1 MIKKKHL
8 ALAFI
13 MAVGVLFLF
22 KKDGTINYTILPKA
36 MTPAPKAPTHRPQR
50 VVIDRN
56 LKVVINRVPANATY
70 LNSPAVDWEEKLE
83 SKLKEQAG
91 DSLKDISI
99 VKERS
104 LIWMRD
110 QNPLH
115 VEAVRI
121 SMTNQQDV
129 KASFRA
135 LVDSQTGKVLESY
148 DQTIFDPADVR
159 AEYRL
164 NLDQR
169 NAN

>member
-1 MIKKKHL
+1 
-8 ALAFI
+8 
-13 MAVGVLFLF
+13 MA
-22 KKDGTINYTILPKA
+22 
-36 MTPAPKAPTHRPQR
+36 
-50 VVIDRN
+50 
-56 LKVVINRVPANATY
+56 RVPAGVSYVNT
-70 LNSPAVDWEEKLE
+70 PAIDWEEKLE

-91 DSLKDISI
+91 DSLKEITI

-110 QNPLH
+110 KNPLH

-129 KASFRA
+129 QASFRA

-159 AEYRL
+159 AEYRI

>member
-1 MIKKKHL
+1 MIKKRHL
-8 ALAFI
+8 AVATILGI
-13 MAVGVLFLF
+13 SVLFLF
-22 KKDGTINYTILPKA
+22 KKDGTLDVTFSNPSPTHTVTVVVPASQRQIIDQHKKPISR
-36 MTPAPKAPTHRPQR
+36 TPASAS
-50 VVIDRN
+50 
-56 LKVVINRVPANATY
+56 Y
-70 LNSPAVDWEEKLE
+70 LNTPAKDWEEKLE

-91 DSLKDISI
+91 NSLKEIKI
-99 VKERS
+99 TKERS

-110 QNPLH
+110 ANPLH

-129 KASFRA
+129 EASFRA

>member
-13 MAVGVLFLF
+13 LAVGVLFLF
-22 KKDGTINYTILPKA
+22 KKDGTVNYAILPKV
-36 MTPAPKAPTHRPQR
+36 MTPAPIIPAVVTQR
-50 VVIDRN
+50 VVVDQN
-56 LKVVINRVPANATY
+56 LKPISRVPASVSY

-91 DSLKDISI
+91 DSLKDITI

>member
-1 MIKKKHL
+1 MIKKRHL
-8 ALAFI
+8 GVAIILGI
-13 MAVGVLFLF
+13 GVLSLF
-22 KKDGTINYTILPKA
+22 KKDGTLDVTFSPTQSAKDALVL
-36 MTPAPKAPTHRPQR
+36 TPAPERQI
-50 VVIDRN
+50 IDQHKKTIAR
-56 LKVVINRVPANATY
+56 LPASVSY
-70 LNSPAVDWEEKLE
+70 LNNPSKDWEEKLE

-91 DSLKDISI
+91 DSLKEIKI
-99 VKERS
+99 TKERS

-110 QNPLH
+110 ANPLH

-129 KASFRA
+129 EASFRA

-159 AEYRL
+159 AEFRL
-164 NLDQR
+164 NLDQK

>member
-8 ALAFI
+8 AVAFI
-13 MAVGVLFLF
+13 LGFGFLFLF
-22 KKDGTINYTILPKA
+22 KKDGTVDYALVPVLK
-36 MTPAPKAPTHRPQR
+36 PATQKSISATNQR
-50 VVIDRN
+50 LIIDQDQ
-56 LKVVINRVPANATY
+56 KPMARVPASVNY

-91 DSLKDISI
+91 DSLKEITI

-129 KASFRA
+129 QASFRA

-159 AEYRL
+159 AEYRI